1 MDSDVIETDSCNT
14 LSEQSEM
21 EILEILKL
29 AEPKEGIVAK
39 ANPKFGEE
47 KEVSGCA
54 ESREIAPFIQR
65 ILEFN

>member
-1 MDSDVIETDSCNT
+1 M
-14 LSEQSEM
+14 LSRRILATRCPSKVTM

>member
-1 MDSDVIETDSCNT
+1 M
-14 LSEQSEM
+14 LSRRILATRSPSKVTM

-29 AEPKEGIVAK
+29 AEPKEGIVAI

>member
-1 MDSDVIETDSCNT
+1 
-14 LSEQSEM
+14 M

-29 AEPKEGIVAK
+29 AEPKEGIV

>member
-1 MDSDVIETDSCNT
+1 
-14 LSEQSEM
+14 M

-29 AEPKEGIVAK
+29 AKPKEGIVAK